1 MTSSDPGASAT
12 LVRELCLALPCAT
25 VDQPFGPETDV
36 FRVHRKMFAL
46 LGSSPRVSEHPY
58 VNLKADPQEVPL
70 LVETHDFVLPGFHMS
85 KKHWVSVVL
94 GPETDTG
101 LLEELVEDS
110 YDHVVL
116 GLPARLRSSLGRSGP
131 SGSFSAG

>member
-1 MTSSDPGASAT
+1 MTSRAPGASPD
-12 LVRELCLALPCAT
+12 LVRELCLALPSAT
-25 VDQPFGPETDV
+25 VDQPFGPGADV

-46 LGSSPRVSEHPY
+46 LSASPRVSEHPY

-70 LVETHDFVLPGFHMS
+70 LVGAHGFVLPGFHMS

-101 LLEELVEDS
+101 LLDELVEDS

-131 SGSFSAG
+131 RGSLTVD

>member
-1 MTSSDPGASAT
+1 MTTRGPGASAE
-12 LVRELCLALPCAT
+12 LARELCLALPSAT
-25 VDQPFGPETDV
+25 VDQPFGPDHDV

-58 VNLKADPQEVPL
+58 LNLKADPQEVPL
-70 LVETHDFVLPGFHMS
+70 LVQTHDFVLPGFHMS

-94 GPETDTG
+94 GPHTDRA
-101 LLEELVEDS
+101 LLDELVEDS

-131 SGSFSAG
+131 SGTFSLD